1 MSAWSKQA
9 VPLIFAETAAVAILA
24 ANSTSQRVRS
34 IDARVQKWLQ
44 ACWDALG
51 SNRHNPADD
60 KAMRKAVGSA
70 QRIKDA
76 LMQEWSAGIQTN
88 SEVTVALCI
97 IAEDTIESMP
107 AKHPGRRAWN
117 YLLKALYDML
127 QLSDPHETDTHGY
140 ERGKRIAARVLEA
153 AQ

>member
-9 VPLIFAETAAVAILA
+9 VPLIFAETAATAILA
-24 ANSTSQRVRS
+24 ANSTSLRVRR
-34 IDARVQKWLQ
+34 IEVRVQRWLQ

-51 SNRHNPADD
+51 SSRHNPADE

-76 LMQEWSAGIQTN
+76 LSREWAAGIQTD

-97 IAEDTIESMP
+97 IAEDTLDSMP
-107 AKHPGRRAWN
+107 ARHPGRRAWG
-117 YLLKALYDML
+117 YLLRALYDMW
-127 QLSDPHETDTHGY
+127 QLSDTDETDAHGY

>member
-1 MSAWSKQA
+1 MSSWSKQA
-9 VPLIFAETAAVAILA
+9 VPLLFVENAAGAILA
-24 ANSTSQRVRS
+24 ANAARPYVRR
-34 IDARVQKWLQ
+34 IEVRVQRWLQ

-51 SNRHNPADD
+51 SSRHNPADE

-76 LMQEWSAGIQTN
+76 LSREWAAGIQTD

-97 IAEDTIESMP
+97 IAEDTLDSMP
-107 AKHPGRRAWN
+107 ARHPGRRAWG
-117 YLLKALYDML
+117 YLLKALYDMW
-127 QLSDPHETDTHGY
+127 QLSDTDETDAHGY